1 MRTALTLLV
10 GSVLLSSSAFAA
22 WDDCGCSCPNSGPYY
37 NTQQQPVMRKTS
49 DAGGSDGYFLK
60 SGKVMV
66 FRNGNISEVNQ
77 EITLSNGGRLLADG
91 TIIFSDGR
99 RETLRDSQ
107 WLTIDGQI
115 SDSAAAVNRFDNRS
129 NVNQDGYFLQNGR
142 VMVFRNNTSS
152 QLTNET
158 TLSNGTRIMADG
170 TVIMRDGTRSTLR
183 EGQRLDLEGRTS
195 VNASH
200 QEVQP
205 TNTTNDRFNN
215 QNQNRDQNN
224 QFNNQNRDQN
234 NQNRDQNNQNRDQNS
249 RTDVR
254 SSTTVPNQGN
264 QLPTDSARPNDRST
278 TSPSD
283 VKKTE
288 THPNDRSVPST
299 PHDSKTL
306 DSKTSSPSST
316 PSTPSRPN
324 DRSVP
329 STPQDSK
336 TLDQK

>member
-1 MRTALTLLV
+1 MRTALALLV
-10 GSVLLSSSAFAA
+10 GSVLLSTSAFAA
-22 WDDCGCSCPNSGPYY
+22 WDDCGCSCPTSGPYY
-37 NTQQQPVMRKTS
+37 NTQQPVMRKTS

-60 SGKVMV
+60 NGKVMV
-66 FRNGNISEVNQ
+66 FRNGNISEINQ
-77 EITLSNGGRLLADG
+77 EITLSNGNRLMADG
-91 TIIFSDGR
+91 TIIFVDGR
-99 RETLRDSQ
+99 RETLRDNQ

-115 SDSAAAVNRFDNRS
+115 SDSAAAVNRYDNRS
-129 NVNQDGYFLQNGR
+129 NFNSGTAINQDGYFLQNGR
-142 VMVFRNNTSS
+142 VMMFRNGTSS

-170 TVIMRDGTRSTLR
+170 TVISRDGTRSMLR

-205 TNTTNDRFNN
+205 SNTGTDRFNQKSN
-215 QNQNRDQNN
+215 TEVKSN
-224 QFNNQNRDQN
+224 
-234 NQNRDQNNQNRDQNS
+234 
-249 RTDVR
+249 
-254 SSTTVPNQGN
+254 TTVPNQGN
-264 QLPTDSARPNDRST
+264 QVPTDSARPNDRST
-278 TSPSD
+278 TSPAD

-288 THPNDRSVPST
+288 TRPNDRSVPST

-306 DSKTSSPSST
+306 DSTPNTSTST
-316 PSTPSRPN
+316 PSNTSRPN

-336 TLDQK
+336 TLDSSPQK